1 MVNIMQD
8 EKYIEA
14 YIGKNYDKI
23 MNSSFSWPTFLVS
36 IIYFLYRKLWLY
48 ALIYYII
55 NFLITLIFDSIFN
68 MPTITSL
75 ISVIYSFIVAKK
87 FKDLYLYKINR
98 DIKRI
103 RMSTNNEE
111 EILEKIKKKGGVSN
125 IALII
130 ALVVYLVVFII
141 TFKEEYERISNIL
154 NNTGDITEEKVTNIQ
169 YNVPEGF
176 VNNYESNT
184 YSSYK
189 YIDEENDCNFIVQ
202 TMNNAYDNE
211 EAYLKNVY
219 QANNIES
226 IVINNNTWYY
236 FNEENTYIYALIYED
251 KLYTLN
257 YYINID
263 SGVCSSSLND
273 LTNTLNLVTGE

>member
-23 MNSSFSWPTFLVS
+23 MNSSFSWPTFLIS
-36 IIYFLYRKLWLY
+36 IIYFFYRKLWLY
-48 ALIYYII
+48 AIIYYII
-55 NFLITLIFDSIFN
+55 SFIITLIFDTIFK

-98 DIKRI
+98 DIKKI
-103 RMSTNNEE
+103 RMSTNDEK

-130 ALVVYLVVFII
+130 SIVIYSVILII
-141 TFKEEYERISNIL
+141 SYKEEYERISNIL

-189 YIDEENDCNFIVQ
+189 YTDEENDCNFIIQ
-202 TMNNAYDNE
+202 TMNNNYDNE
-211 EAYLKNVY
+211 ETYLKNVY

-273 LTNTLNLVTGE
+273 LTNSLNLVTGE

>member
-1 MVNIMQD
+1 MNIMQD

-75 ISVIYSFIVAKK
+75 ISIIYSFIVAMK

-98 DIKRI
+98 DIKKI

-189 YIDEENDCNFIVQ
+189 YTDEENDCNFVIQ
-202 TMNNAYDNE
+202 TMNNTYDNE
-211 EAYLKNVY
+211 ETYLKNVY

-273 LTNTLNLVTGE
+273 LTNSLNLVTGE

>member
-1 MVNIMQD
+1 MQD

-23 MNSSFSWPTFLVS
+23 MNSTFSWPTFLVS

-75 ISVIYSFIVAKK
+75 ISIIYSFIVAMK

-98 DIKRI
+98 DIKKI

-111 EILEKIKKKGGVSN
+111 EILENIKKKGGVSN

-130 ALVVYLVVFII
+130 SIVIYSVILII
-141 TFKEEYERISNIL
+141 SYKEEYERISNIL
-154 NNTGDITEEKVTNIQ
+154 NNTNDLKEEKITRID
-169 YNVPEGF
+169 YNVPNGF

-184 YSSYK
+184 YSSYR
-189 YIDEENDCNFIVQ
+189 YTDEE
-202 TMNNAYDNE
+202 
-211 EAYLKNVY
+211 K
-219 QANNIES
+219 
-226 IVINNNTWYY
+226 
-236 FNEENTYIYALIYED
+236 
-251 KLYTLN
+251 
-257 YYINID
+257 
-263 SGVCSSSLND
+263 
-273 LTNTLNLVTGE
+273 

>member
-1 MVNIMQD
+1 MNIMQD

-75 ISVIYSFIVAKK
+75 ISIIYSFIVAMK

-98 DIKRI
+98 DIKKI

-130 ALVVYLVVFII
+130 SIVIYSVILII
-141 TFKEEYERISNIL
+141 SYKEEYERISNIL

-189 YIDEENDCNFIVQ
+189 YTDEENDCNFIIQ

-236 FNEENTYIYALIYED
+236 FNEDN
-251 KLYTLN
+251 LYLCF
-257 YYINID
+257 NI
-263 SGVCSSSLND
+263 
-273 LTNTLNLVTGE
+273 

>member
-1 MVNIMQD
+1 MQD

-75 ISVIYSFIVAKK
+75 ISIIYSFIVAKK

-189 YIDEENDCNFIVQ
+189 YTDEENDCNFIVQ

-211 EAYLKNVY
+211 ETYLKNVY

>member
-23 MNSSFSWPTFLVS
+23 INSSFSWPTFLVS
-36 IIYFLYRKLWLY
+36 MIYFLYRKLWLY

-75 ISVIYSFIVAKK
+75 ISIIYSFIVAMK
-87 FKDLYLYKINR
+87 FKNLYLYKINR
-98 DIKRI
+98 DIKKI

-111 EILEKIKKKGGVSN
+111 EILKKIKKKGGVSN

-130 ALVVYLVVFII
+130 SIVIYSVILII
-141 TFKEEYERISNIL
+141 SYKEEYERLSNIL
-154 NNTGDITEEKVTNIQ
+154 NNTNDLKEEKITRIDYNI
-169 YNVPEGF
+169 PSGF
-176 VNNYESNT
+176 LNNYESNT
-184 YSSYK
+184 YSSYEYTDK
-189 YIDEENDCNFIVQ
+189 ENNCNFIIQ
-202 TMNNAYDNE
+202 TMNNNYDNE
-211 EAYLKNVY
+211 ETYLKNVY

-236 FNEENTYIYALIYED
+236 FNEENSYIYALIYED

-257 YYINID
+257 YYIKLDN
-263 SGVCSSSLND
+263 GTCSSFLND
-273 LTNTLNLVTGE
+273 LTNSLNLVTE

>member
-14 YIGKNYDKI
+14 YIGKNYNKI
-23 MNSSFSWPTFLVS
+23 MNSAFSWPTFLVS

-55 NFLITLIFDSIFN
+55 SFLITLIFDSIFN

-75 ISVIYSFIVAKK
+75 ISIIYSFIVAMK

-98 DIKRI
+98 DINKI
-103 RMSTNNEE
+103 KMSTNDEE

-125 IALII
+125 TALII
-130 ALVVYLVVFII
+130 SIVIYSVILII
-141 TFKEEYERISNIL
+141 SYKEEYERISNIL
-154 NNTGDITEEKVTNIQ
+154 NNTNDLKEEKITRIDYNI
-169 YNVPEGF
+169 PDGF

-189 YIDEENDCNFIVQ
+189 YTDEENDCNFIIQ
-202 TMNNAYDNE
+202 TMNNNYDNE
-211 EAYLKNVY
+211 NAYLENVY
-219 QANNIES
+219 QASNIES

-257 YYINID
+257 YYINKD
-263 SGVCSSSLND
+263 SGVCSGSLND
-273 LTNTLNLVTGE
+273 LTNSLNLVTGE

>member
-23 MNSSFSWPTFLVS
+23 MNSSFSWPTFLIS
-36 IIYFLYRKLWLY
+36 IIYFFYRKLWLY
-48 ALIYYII
+48 AIIYYII
-55 NFLITLIFDSIFN
+55 SFIITLIFDTIFK

-98 DIKRI
+98 DIKKI

-154 NNTGDITEEKVTNIQ
+154 NNTNDLKEEKITRID
-169 YNVPEGF
+169 YNVPNGF

-189 YIDEENDCNFIVQ
+189 YTDEENDCNFIIQ
-202 TMNNAYDNE
+202 TMNNNYDNE
-211 EAYLKNVY
+211 ETYLKNVY

-226 IVINNNTWYY
+226 MVINNNTWYY

>member
-8 EKYIEA
+8 EKYIKA

-23 MNSSFSWPTFLVS
+23 MNSTFSWPTFLIS
-36 IIYFLYRKLWLY
+36 IIYFFYRKLWLY
-48 ALIYYII
+48 AIIYYII
-55 NFLITLIFDSIFN
+55 SFIITLIFDTIFK

-98 DIKRI
+98 DIKKI

-141 TFKEEYERISNIL
+141 TFKEEYEMIFDLLDHTN
-154 NNTGDITEEKVTNIQ
+154 DIVEEKVTKIN
-169 YNVPEGF
+169 YNVPSGF
-176 VNNYESNT
+176 LNNYESNT
-184 YSSYK
+184 YSSYEYTDK
-189 YIDEENDCNFIVQ
+189 ENNCNFIIQ
-202 TMNNAYDNE
+202 TMNNNYDNE
-211 EAYLKNVY
+211 EMYLKNVY
-219 QANNIES
+219 QASNIDS
-226 IVINNNTWYY
+226 IIINNYTWYY
-236 FNEENTYIYALIYED
+236 FNEENSCIYALIYED

-257 YYINID
+257 YYIKLDNGTC
-263 SGVCSSSLND
+263 SGFLND
-273 LTNTLNLVTGE
+273 LTNSLNLVTE

>member
-1 MVNIMQD
+1 MQD

-36 IIYFLYRKLWLY
+36 IIYFFYRKLWLY

-55 NFLITLIFDSIFN
+55 NFLITLMFDSIFN
-68 MPTITSL
+68 MSTITSL
-75 ISVIYSFIVAKK
+75 ISIIYSFIVAMK

-98 DIKRI
+98 DIKKI

-154 NNTGDITEEKVTNIQ
+154 NNIGDITEEKVTNIQ

-189 YIDEENDCNFIVQ
+189 YTDEENDCNFVIQ
-202 TMNNAYDNE
+202 TMNNTYDNE

-236 FNEENTYIYALIYED
+236 FNEDNTYIYALIYED

-273 LTNTLNLVTGE
+273 LTNSLNLVTGE

>member
-23 MNSSFSWPTFLVS
+23 MNSSFSWPTFLIS
-36 IIYFLYRKLWLY
+36 IIYFFYRKLWLY
-48 ALIYYII
+48 AIIYYII
-55 NFLITLIFDSIFN
+55 SFIITLIFDTIFK

-98 DIKRI
+98 DIKKI
-103 RMSTNNEE
+103 RMSTNDEK

-130 ALVVYLVVFII
+130 SIVIYSVILII
-141 TFKEEYERISNIL
+141 SYKEEYERISNIL

-189 YIDEENDCNFIVQ
+189 YTDEENDCNFIIQ
-202 TMNNAYDNE
+202 TMNNNYDNE
-211 EAYLKNVY
+211 ETYLKNVY

>member
-1 MVNIMQD
+1 MQD

-75 ISVIYSFIVAKK
+75 ISIIYSFIVAMK

-98 DIKRI
+98 DIKKI

-189 YIDEENDCNFIVQ
+189 YTDEENDCNFVIQ
-202 TMNNAYDNE
+202 TMNNTYDNE
-211 EAYLKNVY
+211 ETYLKNVY

-236 FNEENTYIYALIYED
+236 FNEDNTYIYALIYED

-273 LTNTLNLVTGE
+273 LTNSLNLVTGE